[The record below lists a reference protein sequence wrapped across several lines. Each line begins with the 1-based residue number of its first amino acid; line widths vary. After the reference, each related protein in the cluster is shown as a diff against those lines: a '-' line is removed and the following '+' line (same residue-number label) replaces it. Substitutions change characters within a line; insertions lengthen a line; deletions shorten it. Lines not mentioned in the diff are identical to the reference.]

1 MARLGDVPKLLRS
14 VGAVEFGRRVGHQV
28 REDNLVTWAAALA
41 YSWLFALFPFV
52 LFLLSL
58 IPYLPTQYRDG
69 AKKNVDL
76 FLTQWLPQEAAHT
89 LKQNIQ
95 GNVDNLLREPKGFVL
110 YTGLIVS
117 LWAAS
122 GGISATMSALD
133 KCYELDRGRPYY
145 RQRALAIVMTVLV
158 MILLLAVACLL
169 PVGSAIRAWVVQ
181 HGVINEGR
189 TVLVAFDVVRWVLA
203 MGFLFS
209 VLAIVYYKGPSI
221 KHHFHWLT
229 PGAVFVVSVWVLLGV
244 GFRLYMDH
252 IGSRS
257 YDRMYGTLG
266 GVAILLLLFYVDALV
281 LLIGAE
287 INSEID
293 FEVLKVR
300 RGTRDLRRA
309 EDLDTAPT
317 AL

>member
-14 VGAVEFGRRVGHQV
+14 VGAVEFGRRVWRQV

-41 YSWLFALFPFV
+41 YSWLFAVFPFV
-52 LFLLSL
+52 LFLMSL
-58 IPYLPTQYRDG
+58 IPYLPAQYHEI
-69 AKKNVDL
+69 AKRNVKQ
-76 FLTQWLPQEAAHT
+76 FLTQWLPQDAARTVRENTEGNLET
-89 LKQNIQ
+89 LLHQ
-95 GNVDNLLREPKGFVL
+95 PKGFVL
-110 YTGLIVS
+110 YTSLIVS

-122 GGISATMSALD
+122 GGMSATMSALD
-133 KCYELDRGRPYY
+133 KCYELDRGRPYH
-145 RQRALAIVMTVLV
+145 RQRALAILMTILV

-169 PVGSAIRAWVVQ
+169 PVGSAVRAWVVQ
-181 HGVINEGR
+181 HGVIDEGR
-189 TVLVAFDVVRWVLA
+189 TILIAFDVVRWVLA
-203 MGFLFS
+203 LGFLLS
-209 VLAIVYYKGPSI
+209 VLAIVYFKGPSI

-229 PGAVFVVSVWVLLGV
+229 PGAAFVVTVWVLLGI

-252 IGSRS
+252 VGSRS

-309 EDLDTAPT
+309 EDLDAAPT